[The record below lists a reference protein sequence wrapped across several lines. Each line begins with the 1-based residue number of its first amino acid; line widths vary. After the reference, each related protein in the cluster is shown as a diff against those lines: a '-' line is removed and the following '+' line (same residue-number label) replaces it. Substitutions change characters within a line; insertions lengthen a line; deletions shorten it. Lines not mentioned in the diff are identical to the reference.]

1 MRTKVALAVAVGG
14 LLVAQGPALA
24 HHAFAAEFDANKVV
38 TLKGTVS
45 RMEWVNPHSWL
56 YVDVKAPDGSVEQ
69 WAIECSPPNTL
80 LRAGWNKFSV
90 VKGTEVVVEGYGA
103 KNGTKVANGRTVSLP
118 DGTRLLVG
126 SPGTG
131 APEK

>member
-1 MRTKVALAVAVGG
+1 MRTKVAVAVAVGG
-14 LLVAQGPALA
+14 LLVAAGPALA

-38 TLKGTVS
+38 TLHGTVS

-56 YVDVKAPDGSVEQ
+56 YVDVKGPDGTIEQ

-80 LRAGWNKFSV
+80 LRSGWNKFSV
-90 VKGTEVVVEGYGA
+90 VKGTEVVVEGYRA
-103 KNGTKVANGRTVSLP
+103 KNGTLVANGRTVMLP